1 MSASRPP
8 APPPPRSP
16 PWSPA
21 RSAPRLQRFP
31 LQPGAAAPASVP
43 QESQGTSPAVPD
55 RGPVPSALPREAEG
69 TVPPPT
75 RPLVPECGRESVTR
89 DVETTGE
96 GKVFHWGL
104 NSGRGR
110 RFRGKKKTNPAPPA
124 TSPGT
129 RVSPHRLVRIHLV
142 ILASLKCIYGESAA
156 RRAEGGV
163 PPPGTRLEIKPA
175 PSTESA
181 TAWRARSRGSGC
193 PGLQRPSHSLGNRVQ
208 RLL

>member
-1 MSASRPP
+1 M
-8 APPPPRSP
+8 
-16 PWSPA
+16 
-21 RSAPRLQRFP
+21 
-31 LQPGAAAPASVP
+31 
-43 QESQGTSPAVPD
+43 
-55 RGPVPSALPREAEG
+55 
-69 TVPPPT
+69 
-75 RPLVPECGRESVTR
+75 TR

-110 RFRGKKKTNPAPPA
+110 RFRGKKKTNPPRPA

-142 ILASLKCIYGESAA
+142 ILASLKCIYGASAA

-181 TAWRARSRGSGC
+181 PARRARSRGSGC
-193 PGLQRPSHSLGNRVQ
+193 PGLQRPSHSLDNRVQ